1 MNRKAP
7 RALWTGTPGC
17 RRCIAS
23 RHLAR
28 AHAPRLPAHDP
39 HRRNA
44 MMSAKNGRNEP
55 ADSGRKPV
63 TRERRTQRGNELREK
78 KAEKRNGGNSEEEK
92 RKVTSPTLGTGGK
105 RLWLLR
111 SRPDQVDRPSM
122 RGGPSRSILTSVAPH
137 CECRI
142 AKVINQALTRWI
154 EAHAG
159 HMRAC
164 ARRSCKRLQHRH
176 IRVIESMQ
184 LRVVR
189 SPTADKRRETLLPIC
204 VLSPSAAHR
213 DLGYTGVDC
222 CRSSLGDRVQGRL
235 ARSWRPRIYFEF
247 WCIVASNSISLD
259 PKEVF
264 IQ

>member
-7 RALWTGTPGC
+7 RALWTGAPGC
-17 RRCIAS
+17 HRCIAS
-23 RHLAR
+23 GHLAR
-28 AHAPRLPAHDP
+28 AYARRFSAHDP

-55 ADSGRKPV
+55 ARSGRKPA
-63 TRERRTQRGNELREK
+63 TRERRTPQGDELREK

-122 RGGPSRSILTSVAPH
+122 RGGPSRSILTSVALH

-142 AKVINQALTRWI
+142 AKVIKEASTRWLK
-154 EAHAG
+154 
-159 HMRAC
+159 AC
-164 ARRSCKRLQHRH
+164 VRRSCKRPQHRH
-176 IRVIESMQ
+176 IRIIEYMQ
-184 LRVVR
+184 PRVVL
-189 SPTADKRRETLLPIC
+189 SPTACKRRETLLPIC